1 MQGTKHDDNKVMFQL
16 LVWSF
21 IEDIAK
27 AMTFGANRCGDRN
40 WQKGIPTSRLWGA
53 VFRHLV
59 AVIKGE
65 TVDKESGIS
74 HLAHAACNL
83 MFIYWMMLERP
94 DLDDQPCELF
104 D

>member
-1 MQGTKHDDNKVMFQL
+1 MSGTKNDAEKTMFQL
-16 LVWSF
+16 LTWTF

-27 AMTFGANRCGDRN
+27 VMTFGAVKYGDYN
-40 WQKGIPTSRLWGA
+40 WQQGIKTSRLWGA

-59 AVIKGE
+59 AVLKGE
-65 TVDKESGIS
+65 TEDKESGIS

-83 MFIYWMMLERP
+83 MFLYWMMRERP
-94 DLDDQPCELF
+94 DLDDQPCDLP